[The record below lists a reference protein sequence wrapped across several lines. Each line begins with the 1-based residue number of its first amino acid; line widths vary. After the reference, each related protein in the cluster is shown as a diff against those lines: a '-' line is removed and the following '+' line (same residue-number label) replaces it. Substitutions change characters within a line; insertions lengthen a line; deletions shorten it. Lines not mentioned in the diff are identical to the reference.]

1 MKNHSTKEARAAR
14 ARRSQLAAIYQAGS
28 GHPGGSLSCTDILTC
43 LWDREYSEAPPNG
56 PEGHQFVLSKGHA
69 CPALYAVGAEYGLL
83 PTSELLRL
91 RKLGSPAQ
99 GHAHVVDL
107 PWTGAST
114 GSLGQGFS
122 VATGKAL
129 AMKMKS
135 IPGHVTA
142 LLGDGELQEGE
153 VWEAAMFAAHHNLSG
168 LRVVIDFN
176 KLQSDDWN
184 KNILGL
190 EPLGDKWRAFGWQVI
205 EADGHDFQS
214 LDEAFEQSA
223 ASQESPTVVL
233 AHTLK
238 GKGVSFMEDSPLWH
252 GSVQLTAEQLQ
263 ASLLELGAE
272 QAEIESW
279 MRAEVPHG
287 WN

>member
-1 MKNHSTKEARAAR
+1 MKNHSSREARSVR

-43 LWDREYSEAPPNG
+43 LWDREYSDSAPGG

-69 CPALYAVGAEYGLL
+69 CPALYAVGAEFGLL
-83 PTSELLRL
+83 STAELLRL
-91 RKLGSPAQ
+91 RKLNSPAQ

-122 VATGKAL
+122 VATGKAM
-129 AMKMKS
+129 AMKMRA
-135 IPGHVTA
+135 IPGLVTA

-153 VWEAAMFAAHHNLSG
+153 VWEAAMFAAHHELSA
-168 LRVVIDFN
+168 LRVIVDFN

-190 EPLGDKWRAFGWQVI
+190 EPLADKWRAFGWQVI
-205 EADGHDFQS
+205 EADGHNFQS
-214 LDEAFEQSA
+214 LDAALEQSA
-223 ASQESPTVVL
+223 AQKEAPTVVI

-238 GKGVSFMEDSPLWH
+238 GKGVSFMENSPLWH

-263 ASLLELGAE
+263 ASLLELGAD
-272 QAEIESW
+272 QAEIDSW
-279 MRAEVPHG
+279 TRAEVPLG